1 MEDIA
6 SCAVA
11 NPTGHFHCN
20 KLHVNNLSDC
30 SRTSGIIFHVLR
42 VKKIPMIAPIRIIGA
57 ALTNS
62 HSNA

>member
-20 KLHVNNLSDC
+20 ELHVNNLSDC
-30 SRTSGIIFHVLR
+30 NRTAGKISGYNKGILPII
-42 VKKIPMIAPIRIIGA
+42 
-57 ALTNS
+57 
-62 HSNA
+62 

>member
-20 KLHVNNLSDC
+20 ELHVNNLSDC
-30 SRTSGIIFHVLR
+30 N
-42 VKKIPMIAPIRIIGA
+42 
-57 ALTNS
+57 LTAGNIV
-62 HSNA
+62 